1 LLQSEVV
8 INLKNLRSNFRFI
21 QNKMKQ
27 KKIMAVVKGNAYG
40 HGISKVASVLEQEGV
55 YGFCV
60 ALEKEVAE
68 LINLKVTKPILHLGR
83 IHKNMLNLLDTGQ
96 VRCNLTS
103 LDDIELIDDYGKS
116 KNVIVNAHLKI
127 DTGMTR
133 LGVQEN
139 DIKKCIEKL
148 KKTNHINIEGLW
160 SHLATADENDNLFLS
175 KQISLFRSICD
186 KIKSKFDKI
195 NFFHIEPSGSIL
207 KYDHN
212 FFNMVRPGIS
222 LYGATPLGIPFN
234 ELKPVMEFRAPIAL
248 TKNISKSTYV
258 GYNRTFK
265 ASQDMKIGLVQGG
278 YADGVP
284 TSFSNKGIV
293 SFGSEIAPII
303 GKVAFDITTI
313 DISNI
318 SCSDFDYITFW
329 GGNND
334 KVRIEN
340 IAKICKKIPYELFTG
355 ITNRVKRIYIDD

>member
-1 LLQSEVV
+1 MLQSEVV

-127 DTGMTR
+127 DTGMPR

-139 DIKKCIEKL
+139 DI
-148 KKTNHINIEGLW
+148 
-160 SHLATADENDNLFLS
+160 
-175 KQISLFRSICD
+175 
-186 KIKSKFDKI
+186 
-195 NFFHIEPSGSIL
+195 
-207 KYDHN
+207 
-212 FFNMVRPGIS
+212 
-222 LYGATPLGIPFN
+222 
-234 ELKPVMEFRAPIAL
+234 
-248 TKNISKSTYV
+248 
-258 GYNRTFK
+258 
-265 ASQDMKIGLVQGG
+265 
-278 YADGVP
+278 
-284 TSFSNKGIV
+284 
-293 SFGSEIAPII
+293 
-303 GKVAFDITTI
+303 
-313 DISNI
+313 
-318 SCSDFDYITFW
+318 
-329 GGNND
+329 
-334 KVRIEN
+334 
-340 IAKICKKIPYELFTG
+340 
-355 ITNRVKRIYIDD
+355 

>member
-1 LLQSEVV
+1 MLQSEVV

-40 HGISKVASVLEQEGV
+40 HGITKVASVLEQEGV

-139 DIKKCIEKL
+139 DIKKCIKKL

-195 NFFHIEPSGSIL
+195 IFFIL
-207 KYDHN
+207 NLVDL
-212 FFNMVRPGIS
+212 FLNM
-222 LYGATPLGIPFN
+222 
-234 ELKPVMEFRAPIAL
+234 
-248 TKNISKSTYV
+248 
-258 GYNRTFK
+258 
-265 ASQDMKIGLVQGG
+265 
-278 YADGVP
+278 
-284 TSFSNKGIV
+284 
-293 SFGSEIAPII
+293 II
-303 GKVAFDITTI
+303 IFLI
-313 DISNI
+313 
-318 SCSDFDYITFW
+318 W
-329 GGNND
+329 
-334 KVRIEN
+334 
-340 IAKICKKIPYELFTG
+340 
-355 ITNRVKRIYIDD
+355 

>member
-1 LLQSEVV
+1 
-8 INLKNLRSNFRFI
+8 
-21 QNKMKQ
+21 
-27 KKIMAVVKGNAYG
+27 
-40 HGISKVASVLEQEGV
+40 
-55 YGFCV
+55 
-60 ALEKEVAE
+60 
-68 LINLKVTKPILHLGR
+68 
-83 IHKNMLNLLDTGQ
+83 
-96 VRCNLTS
+96 
-103 LDDIELIDDYGKS
+103 
-116 KNVIVNAHLKI
+116 
-127 DTGMTR
+127 
-133 LGVQEN
+133 
-139 DIKKCIEKL
+139 
-148 KKTNHINIEGLW
+148 
-160 SHLATADENDNLFLS
+160 
-175 KQISLFRSICD
+175 
-186 KIKSKFDKI
+186 
-195 NFFHIEPSGSIL
+195 
-207 KYDHN
+207 
-212 FFNMVRPGIS
+212 MVRPGIS

-355 ITNRVKRIYIDD
+355 ITSRVKRIYIDD